1 MRDILHKLNMMRKK
15 YRLIVLT
22 FLILAC
28 LNYNPQLNFKTSYQ
42 HWGWN
47 LSLLAT
53 ILTLLIIRFR
63 DPKNWKQKLGIDFKI
78 KDWIGFFITTTAILI
93 VTFFLVDYLSNAC
106 GFDFK
111 PKILHYKDYFL
122 PTARFSSILG
132 DYLYYIPE
140 TFNEEIFI
148 GALLLLG
155 LERNFKKLDTNII
168 AIGIALIFSLMH
180 QAMYRWSP
188 VQSGILLTTQTIM
201 TLFFVGILRNVLIL
215 KTRKIAYSWAIHLSF
230 NMIFFSGFFINQLT
244 EKFAGEPERFNIVF
258 GNLTMVLITGILAL
272 TFLIWLNINRLK
284 INGYKAI
291 GYITYRPVR
300 RSWPKK
306 ASKDE

>member
-1 MRDILHKLNMMRKK
+1 MRKK
-15 YRLIVLT
+15 YVLIVLA
-22 FLILAC
+22 FLIIVC
-28 LNYNPQLNFKTSYQ
+28 LNYHPELNFETNYQ

-53 ILTLLIIRFR
+53 ILTLLIFRFR
-63 DPKNWKQKLGIDFKI
+63 DSNNWKQKLGINFKY

-93 VTFFLVDYLSNAC
+93 ISFYLVDYLTSAS
-106 GFDFK
+106 GFEYK
-111 PKILHYKDYFL
+111 PKILHYKDYFSSN
-122 PTARFSSILG
+122 TRFFSILG

-148 GALLLLG
+148 GAFLLLG
-155 LERNFKKLDTNII
+155 LERNFKKLDSNLS

-180 QAMYRWSP
+180 QAMYKWSP
-188 VQSGILLTTQTIM
+188 VQSGTILTVQTIM

-230 NMIFFSGFFINQLT
+230 NMIFFPGFFINQST

-258 GNLTMVLITGILAL
+258 GNLTMVLITGILAV
-272 TFLIWLNINRLK
+272 TSLIWLNINKLK
-284 INGYKAI
+284 KIGYKST
-291 GYITYRPVR
+291 GYNMRCYE
-300 RSWPKK
+300 KH
-306 ASKDE
+306 